1 MIKKYLWITVLIFGF
16 ISCEEAPNEYTPEAN
31 SFLKAIDGKKYNG
44 AAGTEWADS
53 TFQVNGTLIA
63 EHKGTATTR
72 ALTFQNTKD
81 GGTSATQAIYQ
92 YTRDPKE
99 YVGIIRDA
107 SGDTLMRTLPIATE
121 AGIDWNT
128 APVFATKQE

>member
-44 AAGTEWADS
+44 AGAYLDKS
-53 TFQVNGTLIA
+53 TFEVNGTLIA
-63 EHKGTATTR
+63 EHKIPTAPTV
-72 ALTFQNTKD
+72 ALIFQNTKD
-81 GGTSATQAIYQ
+81 NGTSGTHAIYQ
-92 YTRDPKE
+92 YARDPKE

-128 APVFATKQE
+128 APVFATKQ